1 MFAVYQGGCVI
12 ACRVRGL
19 ILCAMLLSRVVVAQ
33 DFPVESPTARS
44 VASIPTTAPASDSN
58 PGPDL
63 VVPFNLLGRFV
74 LPGTRAVLEWQ
85 ATGGLSGNESWS
97 PVTVVHGAR
106 PGPVLCLAAGI
117 HGDEINGVE
126 IVRQV
131 MNSLQPERVSGTVV
145 GVPVVNLFG
154 FQRGARYLPDRRDL
168 NRFFPGTRYG
178 SIASRIAHGFF
189 DGVVRQCDALVDFHT
204 GSFDRSNL
212 PQVRADLRLPQV
224 LALTRGLGATVVLH
238 SPGSKGML
246 RLAATAAGIP
256 AFTFEVGAPARLQPV
271 EIATAVAA
279 IERLLHSMGIT
290 EGDPAQD
297 EPQPIFYESQWVRA
311 NGGGLLISEVELGQR
326 VQKGQRLGR
335 VVDPIHNTERAVLS
349 PLFGRV
355 IGMAQN
361 QQVLPGFAAFHLG
374 EETSE
379 QRAVQEAVGD
389 LDPEAAADEDGGRAA
404 SDAESAPRPAD
415 EEFD

>member
-1 MFAVYQGGCVI
+1 MIVRWVR
-12 ACRVRGL
+12 ACAIGM
-19 ILCAMLLSRVVVAQ
+19 CLLPVAIGAQ
-33 DFPVESPTARS
+33 DFPLESSATPTA
-44 VASIPTTAPASDSN
+44 PTGADAAAAE
-58 PGPDL
+58 PGVGPEL

-74 LPGTRAVLEWQ
+74 LPGTRAVLDWQ
-85 ATGGLSGNESWS
+85 ASGGLAGGGSDSTS

-106 PGPVLCLAAGI
+106 PGPVLCLAGGI

-131 MNSLQPERVSGTVV
+131 MNALQPERVSGTVV

-154 FQRGARYLPDRRDL
+154 FQRGSRYLPDRRDL
-168 NRFFPGTRYG
+168 NRFFPGSRSG
-178 SIASRIAHGFF
+178 SIASRIAYGFF

-212 PQVRADLRLPQV
+212 PQVRADLRLPEV

-238 SPGSKGML
+238 TPGTKGML
-246 RLAATAAGIP
+246 RLAATDAGIP
-256 AFTFEVGAPARLQPV
+256 AFTFEVGAPARLQTA

-279 IERLLHSMGIT
+279 IARMLHAMGIT
-290 EGDPAQD
+290 EGDPAEG

-311 NGGGLLISEVELGQR
+311 NAGGLLISEVELGQR

-335 VVDPIHNTERAVLS
+335 VVDPIHNTERRILS

-355 IGMAQN
+355 LGMAQN

-379 QRAVQEAVGD
+379 QRAVQEAATVAD
-389 LDPEAAADEDGGRAA
+389 SETAAEDGGRAGNGV
-404 SDAESAPRPAD
+404 EAPKPEAD
-415 EEFD
+415 EEIE

>member
-1 MFAVYQGGCVI
+1 VI
-12 ACRVRGL
+12 ARLGRC
-19 ILCAMLLSRVVVAQ
+19 CAIGVCLLPAAIGAQ
-33 DFPVESPTARS
+33 DFPMESPS
-44 VASIPTTAPASDSN
+44 APVRAAAA
-58 PGPDL
+58 PPAATETVGPDL

-74 LPGTRAVLEWQ
+74 LPGTRAVLDWQ
-85 ATGGLSGNESWS
+85 ATGSVAGNDSSS
-97 PVTVVHGAR
+97 PVSVVHGAR

-131 MNSLQPERVSGTVV
+131 MNALQPERVSGTVV

-154 FQRGARYLPDRRDL
+154 FQRGSRYLPDRRDL

-178 SIASRIAHGFF
+178 SIASRIAHDFF
-189 DGVVRQCDALVDFHT
+189 DGIVRHCDALVDFHT

-212 PQVRADLRLPQV
+212 PQVRADLRLPAV
-224 LALTRGLGATVVLH
+224 LALSRNLGATVVLH
-238 SPGSKGML
+238 TPGSKGML
-246 RLAATAAGIP
+246 RLAATDAGIP
-256 AFTFEVGAPARLQPV
+256 AFTFEVGAPARLQTA

-279 IERLLHSMGIT
+279 IARLLHGMGIT
-290 EGDPAQD
+290 EGDPGAD

-335 VVDPIHNTERAVLS
+335 VVDPLHNTERSILS

-355 IGMAQN
+355 LGMAQN

-379 QRAVQEAVGD
+379 QRAVQEAAAIR
-389 LDPEAAADEDGGRAA
+389 DPETAADEDGGRAGT
-404 SDAESAPRPAD
+404 APEAPKPEAD
-415 EEFD
+415 EEIE

>member
-1 MFAVYQGGCVI
+1 MIAVG
-12 ACRVRGL
+12 RGL
-19 ILCAMLLSRVVVAQ
+19 VAIGFCLLPMTIHAQ
-33 DFPVESPTARS
+33 DFPLESHGLPHNTALS
-44 VASIPTTAPASDSN
+44 PVVPEGEAAST
-58 PGPDL
+58 PDL
-63 VVPFNLLGRFV
+63 VVPFSLLGRFV
-74 LPGTRAVLEWQ
+74 LPGTRAVLDWQ
-85 ATGGLSGNESWS
+85 ATGMAGGNDGSS

-131 MNSLQPERVSGTVV
+131 MNALPPERISGTVV

-154 FQRGARYLPDRRDL
+154 FQRGSRYLPDRRDL
-168 NRFFPGTRYG
+168 NRFFPGSRSG

-189 DGVVRQCDALVDFHT
+189 DGVVRHCDALVDFHT

-212 PQVRADLRLPQV
+212 PQVRADLRLPAV
-224 LALTRGLGATVVLH
+224 LALSRGLGAIVVLH
-238 SPGSKGML
+238 TPGTKGML
-246 RLAATAAGIP
+246 RLAATDAGIP
-256 AFTFEVGAPARLQPV
+256 AFTFEVGAPARLQPA

-279 IERLLHSMGIT
+279 IARLLHSMGIT
-290 EGDPAQD
+290 EGDPGEV

-335 VVDPIHNTERAVLS
+335 VVDPLHNTERSILS

-355 IGMAQN
+355 LGMAQN

-379 QRAVQEAVGD
+379 QRAVQEAATA
-389 LDPEAAADEDGGRAA
+389 PEAAPEDGDRAGTA
-404 SDAESAPRPAD
+404 ADAPKPEAD
-415 EEFD
+415 EEIE

>member
-1 MFAVYQGGCVI
+1 MIALRGGLVAI
-12 ACRVRGL
+12 GL
-19 ILCAMLLSRVVVAQ
+19 WLLPLAISAQ
-33 DFPVESPTARS
+33 DFPLESPF
-44 VASIPTTAPASDSN
+44 VPPPAPATPDAAAAGEA
-58 PGPDL
+58 GPDL

-74 LPGTRAVLEWQ
+74 LPGTRAVLDWQ
-85 ATGGLSGNESWS
+85 ATGAGAGSEGSS

-126 IVRQV
+126 IVREV
-131 MNSLQPERVSGTVV
+131 MNALQPERVSGTVV

-154 FQRGARYLPDRRDL
+154 FQRGSRYLPDRRDL
-168 NRFFPGTRYG
+168 NRFFPGSRSG
-178 SIASRIAHGFF
+178 SIASRIAYAFF
-189 DGVVRQCDALVDFHT
+189 DGIVRHCDALVDFHT

-212 PQVRADLRLPQV
+212 PQVRADLRLPAV

-238 SPGSKGML
+238 TPGTKGML
-246 RLAATAAGIP
+246 RFAANDAGIP
-256 AFTFEVGAPARLQPV
+256 AFTFEVGAPARLQLA

-279 IERLLHSMGIT
+279 IARLLHSTGIT
-290 EGDPAQD
+290 EGDPGEV

-335 VVDPIHNTERAVLS
+335 VVDPIRNTERSIFS

-355 IGMAQN
+355 LGMAQN

-379 QRAVQEAVGD
+379 QRAVQEAA
-389 LDPEAAADEDGGRAA
+389 AAADPDDAPEDGGRAGTA
-404 SDAESAPRPAD
+404 ADAPKPEAD
-415 EEFD
+415 EEIE